1 MPDQNL
7 PATRPAERLARF
19 IEEAALNESFDAD
32 KFIALVRV
40 QLEIQ
45 DRQDKGDFNEAVAAV
60 QGDLVPIVRQAENRH
75 LGNKYAGLDAVVA
88 VLNPLCRKHGLSTR
102 FGSMEGAQEGWT
114 RKSLTVALA
123 RYSETTWMDFP
134 TKVAGSRGG
143 ATQMNEQQQVGAV
156 STYARRYLL
165 NEFFNLETIANQ
177 TDDTDGHTGGSDK
190 LDDKPK
196 PDPKTTPDPAALFPS
211 VAKNLLRAT
220 TAAHVDSLAANP
232 QVVAFRNLQTPAN
245 QALIDKM
252 IADRRAAL
260 AAAAAPTDLPDIA
273 WDVSQ
278 SVISDPE
285 TLPPSEL
292 LTRVLRR
299 IASCEAT
306 AALDSCAIAPEFTTD
321 LAKLQGGEAQIADEA
336 IKARYRALEGAKP

>member
-1 MPDQNL
+1 
-7 PATRPAERLARF
+7 
-19 IEEAALNESFDAD
+19 
-32 KFIALVRV
+32 
-40 QLEIQ
+40 
-45 DRQDKGDFNEAVAAV
+45 
-60 QGDLVPIVRQAENRH
+60 
-75 LGNKYAGLDAVVA
+75 
-88 VLNPLCRKHGLSTR
+88 
-102 FGSMEGAQEGWT
+102 
-114 RKSLTVALA
+114 
-123 RYSETTWMDFP
+123 
-134 TKVAGSRGG
+134 
-143 ATQMNEQQQVGAV
+143 
-156 STYARRYLL
+156 
-165 NEFFNLETIANQ
+165 
-177 TDDTDGHTGGSDK
+177 
-190 LDDKPK
+190 
-196 PDPKTTPDPAALFPS
+196 
-211 VAKNLLRAT
+211 
-220 TAAHVDSLAANP
+220 
-232 QVVAFRNLQTPAN
+232 LQTPAN